1 MSSGEFRDSFVDP
14 PAAKKR
20 KLPSPTPSLT
30 QPPEQQQH
38 EQPPHSSSPAIE
50 RSAPSSAAAAAV
62 VVMATS
68 NNNGSAPVPS
78 VENNSGGGVAAAGA
92 QEIDEGLYSRQL
104 YVLGHDAMRR
114 MARSDVLISGLGGLG
129 VEVAKNVILGGVKS
143 VTLHDTAV
151 CTVGDLSSQFYL
163 TADDVANGRNRAE
176 ASCQQLSELNH
187 YVPTVA
193 YTGELT
199 EEFLQKFRVV
209 VLTLASPA
217 EQRRVAEITHR
228 HNIALIVADTRGLF
242 AQVFCDFG
250 NDFTV
255 YDQNGANPSSAM
267 VASITNDV
275 ESVVTC
281 VDETRH
287 GFEDGDYVTFT
298 EVEGMTELNG
308 SAPMKIKV
316 LGPYTFSIG
325 DTSKLSGYLRGG
337 IATQVKMPKQLSFKS
352 LAEAENAPEFIMTDF
367 GKWDHPN
374 NTQVAFTVLGRYQ
387 EQHGR
392 LPRPW
397 NTADATEFVE
407 MCRVRAKELSIEELN
422 ESMLTKFAKVC
433 AGDLCPM
440 NGAIGGITAQEVMK
454 ACTGK
459 FTPIYQYLCYDAI
472 ECLPEADLT
481 EEECAPTGSRYD
493 GQIAVFGRKFQDV
506 LGQLKYFIVG
516 AGAIGC
522 ELLKNFA
529 MIGVASKE
537 DGEIIVT
544 DMDLIEKSNLNRQFL
559 FRPHDVQQPKSRV
572 AAQAVK
578 RMNGDIK
585 VTSHENRV
593 GPETERFYD
602 DTFFNRLDGVA
613 NALDNID
620 ARIYMDRRC
629 VYYRKP
635 LLESGT
641 LGTLGNI
648 QVVVPFLTESY
659 SSSQDPP
666 EKSIPICTLKNFPNA
681 IEHTLQWARDTFEG
695 IFKQVAENAAQY
707 ITDPTFIERTLKLP
721 GVQPLEALE
730 SVKKALI
737 DDRPKSIEDCV
748 KWARMYFEEQY
759 SNQIRQLLFNFPPD
773 QMSSTGQPFW
783 SGPKRLPEAITFDP
797 ENALHLDYIFATA
810 NLKAEVYGIPQQR
823 NRDAIRKLVMA
834 VEVPKFTPRSGVKI
848 AVTDSAL
855 QAEENGG
862 GGGGGGGGVGG
873 EDLDPDRIS
882 RLQSELAALGKPDFT
897 ITPLEFEKDDDNN
910 LHMDFIVAASNL
922 RAANYKIPPAD
933 RHKSKL
939 IAGKIM
945 PAIATTTSLVAGCV
959 SLELYKLAQGFNTL
973 ERFKNGFL
981 NLALPFFTFSEPIQ
995 AKKATYYDK
1004 EWTLW
1009 DRFEVKGELT
1019 LQEFLDYFDREHKL
1033 KITMLSQGVCMLYA
1047 FFMTKQKQQERL
1059 NLPMSE
1065 VVRKVSKKSI
1075 EPHVRALVFEICC
1088 NDEAGEDVEVPYVR
1102 YVLP

>member
-30 QPPEQQQH
+30 QPPEQP
-38 EQPPHSSSPAIE
+38 EQPPLQQPPLSSSPSRSE
-50 RSAPSSAAAAAV
+50 CSAPSSAAAAAV

-68 NNNGSAPVPS
+68 NNNGSAPVPC
-78 VENNSGGGVAAAGA
+78 ENSSGA

-143 VTLHDTAV
+143 VTLHDTAL
-151 CTVGDLSSQFYL
+151 CTVADLSSQFYL

-176 ASCQQLSELNH
+176 ASCQQLSDLNH

-199 EEFLQKFRVV
+199 EEFLRKFRAV
-209 VLTLASPA
+209 VLTLTPPA
-217 EQRRVAEITHR
+217 EQRRIAEITHR
-228 HNIALIVADTRGLF
+228 HNIALITADTRGLF

-250 NDFTV
+250 TDFTV
-255 YDQNGANPSSAM
+255 YDQNGATPGTAM
-267 VASITNDV
+267 VASVTNDL
-275 ESVVTC
+275 ESIVTC

-308 SAPMKIKV
+308 CAPMKIKV

-325 DTSKLSGYLRGG
+325 DTTKLSPYVRGG
-337 IATQVKMPKQLSFKS
+337 IVTQVKMSKQMTFKPLS
-352 LAEAENAPEFIMTDF
+352 EAENAPEFILSDF
-367 GKWDHPN
+367 AKWDHPA
-374 NTQVAFTVLGRYQ
+374 NTQIAFTVLGRYQ
-387 EQHGR
+387 ERHGGR

-397 NTADATEFVE
+397 NVADAAEFVE
-407 MCRVRAKELSIEELN
+407 LCKERAKELSLEDVN
-422 ESMLTKFAKVC
+422 EPMLTTFAKVC
-433 AGDLCPM
+433 SGDLCPM

-459 FTPIYQYLCYDAI
+459 FTPIYQYFCLDAV
-472 ECLPEADLT
+472 ECLPEGTALT
-481 EEECAPTGSRYD
+481 EEECAPVGSRYD
-493 GQIAVFGRKFQDV
+493 GQIAVFGRKFQEV
-506 LGQLKYFIVG
+506 LGGLKYFIVG

-529 MIGVASKE
+529 MIGVASRG

-578 RMNGDIK
+578 RMNADIK
-585 VTSHENRV
+585 VTAHENRV

-629 VYYRKP
+629 VYYRIP

-641 LGTLGNI
+641 LGTLGNT

-695 IFKQVAENAAQY
+695 IFKQAAENAAQY

-737 DDRPKSIEDCV
+737 DERPKNIEDCV
-748 KWARMYFEEQY
+748 KWARVHFEEQY

-773 QMSSTGQPFW
+773 QTSSTGQPFW
-783 SGPKRLPEAITFDP
+783 SGPKRLPMAIDFDP
-797 ENALHLDYIFATA
+797 DNALHLDYVHATA

-823 NRDAIRKLVMA
+823 NRDMVRKIVMQ
-834 VEVPKFTPRSGVKI
+834 VEVPKFVPRSGVKI
-848 AVTDSAL
+848 AVTDAAL

-862 GGGGGGGGVGG
+862 GGGGGLGMVG
-873 EDLDPDRIS
+873 DDMDPDRVS
-882 RLQSELAALGKPDFT
+882 RLQHELASLGRPDFT

-945 PAIATTTSLVAGCV
+945 PAIATTTSLVAGCA
-959 SLELYKLAQGFNTL
+959 SLELYKLAQGFNTMD
-973 ERFKNGFL
+973 RFKNGFL

-995 AKKATYYDK
+995 AKKSTYYGK

-1019 LQEFLDYFDREHKL
+1019 LQEFLDYFEREHKL

-1088 NDEAGEDVEVPYVR
+1088 NDDAGEDVEVPYVR